1 MKKAFQVLA
10 LTLLLG
16 TASLALAQ
24 DVAPINLN
32 TADAE
37 LLSELPGIGSTK
49 AQAIVDDRDAN
60 GPYESVDE
68 LSRVPGIGEATVNN
82 LRDQA
87 EI

>member
-1 MKKAFQVLA
+1 M
-10 LTLLLG
+10 LG
-16 TASLALAQ
+16 IASLALAQ

-37 LLSELPGIGSTK
+37 LLSELPGIGSAK